1 MSKISQLK
9 TKTPMQKFFKKLL
22 QYFNKEDY
30 ADFGNRYGSY
40 SISAY
45 STDYE
50 DIRIFFYYYPVGS
63 WKKDIDFGDFL
74 KKEKANKEE
83 KVMVE
88 IINDNDRNKDKLI
101 EISDSQYKING
112 FEKYKKE
119 IEDYLIKEQKCK
131 K

>member
-9 TKTPMQKFFKKLL
+9 TKTPMQNFFKKLL
-22 QYFNKEDY
+22 QCFNKEDY

-63 WKKDIDFGDFL
+63 WDKDIDFGDFL

-88 IINDNDRNKDKLI
+88 IINDNNRNKDTKI
-101 EISDSQYKING
+101 EITDTNYKING
-112 FEKYKKE
+112 FEKYYEE
-119 IEDYLIKEQKCK
+119 IKQKIKEAQGE
-131 K
+131 